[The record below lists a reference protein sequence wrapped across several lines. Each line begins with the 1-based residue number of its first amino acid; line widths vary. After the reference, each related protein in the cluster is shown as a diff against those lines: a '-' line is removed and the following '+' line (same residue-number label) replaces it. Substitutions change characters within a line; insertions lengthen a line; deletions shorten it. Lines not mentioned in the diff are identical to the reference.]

1 MSESENTQAADEQA
15 KQFAINRIYIKDV
28 SFESPN
34 YHEQITADWNPETNL
49 DLTTNGRVVENNLYE
64 VVISLTLTAKNNEQN
79 AYLVEVQQ
87 AGIFTIDGFSEEELA
102 HMLGTFC
109 PNILFPYARET
120 ISELVTKG
128 GFPHMYL
135 APVNF
140 DAIYAQHLQELAKQ
154 AEQQEQ

>member
-1 MSESENTQAADEQA
+1 MPESENTQATEEQA

-34 YHEQITADWNPETNL
+34 YHEQFAADWNPETNL
-49 DLTTNGRVVENNLYE
+49 DLTTNGRVLENNLYE